1 MIQLKQAKMTNK
13 ELIENKQI
21 SNLLDRAILE
31 NITPSVFLSQ
41 VVQLKI
47 PITLQELDAYILPTE
62 NESGR
67 VALMI
72 ALIDKNLLDIDEK
85 TKKII
90 LKQRK

>member
-1 MIQLKQAKMTNK
+1 MTNK

>member
-1 MIQLKQAKMTNK
+1 VIQLKQAKMTNK